1 MEFKQNVPIYAAN
14 AEVVGHLDRV
24 VVNADTKAITHIV
37 VQKGSLLKEE
47 RVVPIS
53 LIAEANDEQIILRE
67 DAGDLSGL
75 QQFEEKHYV
84 MSGDAGAGVSPVV
97 SQPLGGM
104 PGAVVSESRPKY
116 VKQVE
121 QHIPAGTVA
130 LKEGATVVAA
140 DGKHVGHVEKVITD
154 AQAEH
159 ATHLMI
165 SKGKL
170 SKEYKL
176 IPIEWVSILGEDEVH
191 LTVAPRQVEELE
203 QVPG

>member
-14 AEVVGHLDRV
+14 GEAVGHLDRV
-24 VVNADTKAITHIV
+24 VVNSDTKAITHIV

-53 LIAEANDEQIILRE
+53 LIAEANDEQILLRE
-67 DAGDLSGL
+67 DAGDLHGL

-84 MSGDAGAGVSPVV
+84 MSGDAGAGASAVV
-97 SQPLGGM
+97 SQPMAGM
-104 PGAVVSESRPKY
+104 PGAVVSEARPKY

-140 DGKHVGHVEKVITD
+140 DGKHIGHVEKVITD
-154 AQAEH
+154 AQGEH
-159 ATHLMI
+159 ATHLLI
-165 SKGKL
+165 SQGKL
-170 SKEYKL
+170 SKEHRL
-176 IPIEWVSILGEDEVH
+176 IPIAWVSVLGEDEVH
-191 LTVAPRQVEELE
+191 LTVEPRQVEELE